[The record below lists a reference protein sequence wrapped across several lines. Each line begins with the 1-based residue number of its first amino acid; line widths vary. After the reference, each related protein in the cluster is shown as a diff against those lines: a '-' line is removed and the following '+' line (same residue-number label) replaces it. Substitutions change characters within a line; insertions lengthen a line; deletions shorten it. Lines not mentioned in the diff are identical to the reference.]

1 MFKPSKYQKAVYEEI
16 KNGKSNILVNAV
28 AGSGKTTTI
37 LNAMEFIPSNSKI
50 LFVAF
55 NKSIAEEL
63 KDRIKR
69 SNVEVSTFHSICFRA
84 LAYKKRRR
92 VDGKKV
98 QKIINNLIDD
108 KEERYSYFSMIKKLV
123 GLAKNEGVGYL
134 MKNEPETYTKLM
146 SKYSVR
152 HPKAT
157 YDEETLFDY
166 CVEVY
171 KISLKESYFLD
182 FDDMILH
189 CLKEKPKFK
198 WYKYVFVDE
207 AQDLN
212 QVQIALLEDIKKNAR
227 LVAVGDP
234 NQAIYGFR
242 GADDK
247 AFWDIQK
254 KYYCKL
260 LPLSVTY
267 RCPKEIAKEA
277 NRFVPSIKSGIDK
290 SGKVVE
296 HGAFTSS
303 LFKDK
308 DCAII
313 TRKTSRLVDFAYVL
327 MKHNVPCRIIGKD
340 LALNLIS
347 FIKGFKSSL
356 LKDLMKDMREEIQMD
371 KNKDDLNLLDKVRT
385 VEVFYENITMSI
397 SERVAPFWPVSVF
410 CQKIES
416 FFEECQNGIPMC
428 TVHKSKGLEW
438 NSVFILNKDDFLPS
452 WASGQQ
458 VKQEENIYYVAI
470 TRAKSNLH
478 YINVRNMI
486 EKDKI

>member
-1 MFKPSKYQKAVYEEI
+1 MFKPSKYQKAVYNEI

-37 LNAMEFIPSNSKI
+37 LNAMEFIPPNNKV

-63 KDRIKR
+63 KERIKR
-69 SNVEVSTFHSICFRA
+69 NNVEVSTFHSVCFRA
-84 LAYKKRRR
+84 LAFKKRRR
-92 VDGKKV
+92 VDGSKV
-98 QKIINNLIDD
+98 GKIINNLIED

-123 GLAKNEGVGYL
+123 GLAKNEGVGFL
-134 MKNEPETYTKLM
+134 MENNPETYENLM
-146 SKYSVR
+146 KKYSVR

-157 YDEETLFDY
+157 YDEKTLFDY

-171 KISLKESYFLD
+171 NLSLDESYFLD

-212 QVQIALLEDIKKNAR
+212 QVQIALLQDIKKNAR

-254 KYYCKL
+254 KYYCKV

-267 RCPKEIAKEA
+267 RCPKSIVNEAKQ
-277 NRFVPSIKSGIDK
+277 FVTSIESGLDK
-290 SGKVVE
+290 MGEVIE
-296 HGAFTSS
+296 HNSFSASI
-303 LFKDK
+303 FKDK
-308 DCAII
+308 DSAII
-313 TRKTSRLVDFAYVL
+313 TRKTSSLINFAYVL
-327 MKHNVPCRIIGKD
+327 MKYGVPCRIIGKD
-340 LALNLIS
+340 LVGNLVS
-347 FIKGFKSSL
+347 FIKGFKSNL
-356 LKDLMKDMREEIQMD
+356 LKDLMIEIKEELEKDE
-371 KNKDDLNLLDKVRT
+371 NKDNLTLIDKIKT
-385 VEVFYENITMSI
+385 IEVFYENITLNVSD
-397 SERVAPFWPVSVF
+397 RVAPFWPVAIF
-410 CQKIES
+410 CKKIEA
-416 FFEECQNGIPMC
+416 FFEECKTGIPMC

-438 NSVFILNKDDFLPS
+438 NSVFILNKNDFLPA
-452 WASGQQ
+452 WATGQQ
-458 VKQEENIYYVAI
+458 VQQEKNIYYVAI

-478 YINVRNMI
+478 YIDERAMVG
-486 EKDKI
+486 E